1 MLRCVAIGRNNW
13 VFCGSPAGGRRAAI
27 AYSLVMS
34 CKLQGIDPFAYLR
47 DVLGRLHSTPMSRID
62 ELTPRGWKLA
72 RETAAD
78 LQPA

>member
-1 MLRCVAIGRNNW
+1 
-13 VFCGSPAGGRRAAI
+13 
-27 AYSLVMS
+27 MS